1 MPPSPLRA
9 KLAASTFP
17 SPARSS
23 GKPRLERGQP
33 RGPDHQQARAPR
45 PGERQVRQPGER
57 DRCADR
63 GRKRRQPRLRN
74 LHHGPDDARRG
85 DGRHRDHPRPGLVRR
100 RGAREARRTRD
111 GAVRGR
117 IMPRKVTAFSNTTVK
132 RLRSLRD
139 KKARRAE
146 GLFLAE
152 GLRILTEARDSGRLP
167 EIVAFSA
174 EGAKHPLAAQIIA
187 ATEAAGGD
195 AIETSADILA
205 KMSGKDN
212 PQMLLGAYRQPDT
225 SLELIERS
233 NAPLWIV
240 AQALRDPGNIG
251 TILRTGDAV
260 GAGGLI
266 LIDDSADPFSVE
278 AVRASMGAVF
288 TQDVA
293 SARWPEFVAWLRS
306 GDGQLVGTSLK
317 ATQDYL
323 EAEYREPCF
332 LLIGNEQQGLP
343 ADYEAECDLLV
354 KIPMAG
360 RADSLNAAMAT
371 AVMAFSI
378 KSSWR

>member
-1 MPPSPLRA
+1 
-9 KLAASTFP
+9 
-17 SPARSS
+17 
-23 GKPRLERGQP
+23 
-33 RGPDHQQARAPR
+33 
-45 PGERQVRQPGER
+45 
-57 DRCADR
+57 
-63 GRKRRQPRLRN
+63 
-74 LHHGPDDARRG
+74 
-85 DGRHRDHPRPGLVRR
+85 
-100 RGAREARRTRD
+100 
-111 GAVRGR
+111 
-117 IMPRKVTAFSNTTVK
+117 MPREVTAFSNSTVK
-132 RLRSLRD
+132 LLRSLRD

-174 EGAKHPLAAQIIA
+174 EGARHPLAAEIIA

-195 AIETSADILA
+195 AVETTPDILS

-225 SLELIERS
+225 ALERIDRS
-233 NAPLWIV
+233 SAPLWIV

-266 LIDDSADPFSVE
+266 LIDDCADPFSVE

-288 TQDVA
+288 TQQVA
-293 SARWPEFVAWLRS
+293 AARWPEFLVWLRS

-317 ATQDYL
+317 ATRDYL
-323 EAEYREPCF
+323 DAEYRRPCF

-354 KIPMAG
+354 KIPVEG
-360 RADSLNAAMAT
+360 RADSLNAAIAA
-371 AVMAFSI
+371 AVMAFAV
-378 KSSWR
+378 KASWR